1 VFSSGTIIESKVMTT
16 SLMTLIGSVGVA
28 VLNAVAA
35 NSSLLSGLPALAQFI
50 IIAAIPPAV
59 TWLTGYVTPST
70 ARPDLYEYVG
80 PAQPYLPDPNGPA
93 TQHQPPYQDE
103 PYGPH
108 DYEQDPAAGFK
119 FNNGPRHRAQ

>member
-1 VFSSGTIIESKVMTT
+1 MGVFSSGTIIETKVMST

-70 ARPDLYEYVG
+70 ARPDLYKYSG
-80 PAQPYLPDPNGPA
+80 PAEAWLPDPTPA
-93 TQHQPPYQDE
+93 ATPPYQDE

-108 DYEQDPAAGFK
+108 DYGQPATQQYDS
-119 FNNGPRHRAQ
+119 GPRHRR

>member
-1 VFSSGTIIESKVMTT
+1 MGVFSSGTIIENKVQTT
-16 SLMTLIGSVGVA
+16 SLMTLIGSVGAA

-35 NSSLLSGLPALAQFI
+35 NSSLLGGLPALAQFI

-70 ARPDLYEYVG
+70 ARPDLYSYQG
-80 PAQPYLPDPNGPA
+80 PAQPWLPDPNEA
-93 TQHQPPYQDE
+93 TQQQPPYQDE

-108 DYEQDPAAGFK
+108 DGYEPPVRLDR
-119 FNNGPRHRAQ
+119 GPRHRA